1 MIENPLYTMALMHS
15 LPIYNLHDIGKFW
28 FSSWLIIDL
37 MLETNS
43 EWLIQNFSMWA
54 EFIAIYFPWETKI

>member
-15 LPIYNLHDIGKFW
+15 LPIYNLHDIGNFR

-43 EWLIQNFSMWA
+43 E
-54 EFIAIYFPWETKI
+54 